1 MSNNKTLWWILLIGW
16 MGGSTYWHVC
26 KIKQLCDAPLST
38 STVNTDTNTPTI
50 SITPLTITDGT
61 AFNLQSPGNFGF
73 AKSGADANLS
83 GVQAEIDSLASFAAA
98 NPGKIITITGL
109 YSSQETNATS
119 FPNLGIARAAGI
131 KTYLTGKGLP
141 DSLFILNGKLSDA
154 ITFSP
159 DSMSGGIDFTFAK
172 RIAVTETDLANE
184 QKYESIFKPLDLYF
198 PTASTEYI
206 KTAENGKFLEEAKKF
221 LSENKDKKLLLTGY
235 TDSDDSAEWNLKLSK
250 KRANI
255 VKAKFVAL
263 GMPADRILTAGKG
276 EADPKAPNDTPAGKR
291 ANRRV
296 TIVVQ

>member
-38 STVNTDTNTPTI
+38 STLSTDTNTPTI
-50 SITPLTITDGT
+50 SITPLTINDGT
-61 AFNLQSPGNFGF
+61 ELTLQSAGNFGF
-73 AKSGADANLS
+73 AKSSADANLVS
-83 GVQAEIDSLASFAAA
+83 VQAEIDSLASFAAA

-109 YSSQETNATS
+109 YSSQETNASS
-119 FPNLGIARAAGI
+119 FANLGLARASGI
-131 KTYLTGKGLP
+131 KNYFLSKGLP
-141 DSLFILNGKLSDA
+141 DSIFVLNGKLDDS
-154 ITFSP
+154 IVFSP
-159 DSMSGGIDFTFAK
+159 DSLHGGIDFDFSK
-172 RIAVTETDLANE
+172 RIALTENDLANE

-198 PTASTEYI
+198 PAASAAYI
-206 KTAENGKFLEEAKKF
+206 ATDENRKFLEEAKKF
-221 LSENKDKKLLLTGY
+221 LADNKDKKLLLTGH

-255 VKAKFVAL
+255 VKAKFVAS
-263 GMPADRILTAGKG
+263 GMPADRILTDGKG
-276 EADPKAPNDTPAGKR
+276 ESEPKVPNDTPAGKR

>member
-38 STVNTDTNTPTI
+38 STVNTDTNTPTT
-50 SITPLTITDGT
+50 SIIPLTIVDGT
-61 AFNLQSPGNFGF
+61 ELNLLSAGNFGF
-73 AKSGADANLS
+73 AKSGADANLKT
-83 GVQAEIDSLASFAAA
+83 VQAEIDSLASFAAA

-109 YSSQETNATS
+109 YSSQEKNATS
-119 FPNLGIARAAGI
+119 FPNLGIARAANI
-131 KTYLTGKGLP
+131 KSYFTGKGLP
-141 DSLFILNGKLSDA
+141 DSLFVLNGRLSDA
-154 ITFSP
+154 IVFSP
-159 DSMSGGIDFTFAK
+159 DSMSGGIDFSFTK
-172 RIAVTETDLANE
+172 RIAVTENDLANE

-198 PTASTEYI
+198 PAASAEYI
-206 KTAENGKFLEEAKKF
+206 KTGENIKFLEEAKKF
-221 LSENKDKKLLLTGY
+221 LSENKDKKLLLTGH

-263 GMPADRILTAGKG
+263 GMPADRILTDGKG
-276 EADPKAPNDTPAGKR
+276 ESQPKASNDTPAGKR

-296 TIVVQ
+296 TIVVE

>member
-38 STVNTDTNTPTI
+38 STVTTDTNTPTI
-50 SITPLTITDGT
+50 SITPLKISDGT
-61 AFNLQSPGNFGF
+61 AFNLQAPGNFGF
-73 AKSGADANLS
+73 AKSGAEANLS
-83 GVQAEIDSLASFAAA
+83 GVQSEMDSLASFAAA

-109 YSSQETNATS
+109 YASQETNTTN
-119 FPNLGIARAAGI
+119 FPNLGVARAAGI
-131 KTYLTGKGLP
+131 KAYLTAKGLP
-141 DSLFILNGKLSDA
+141 DSLFVLNGKLSDA
-154 ITFSP
+154 IEFSP

-172 RIAVTETDLANE
+172 RIAVTENELANE

-198 PTASTEYI
+198 PAASAEYI
-206 KTAENGKFLEEAKKF
+206 KTAENTRFLEEAKKF
-221 LSENKDKKLLLTGY
+221 LAAHKDKKLLLTGH

-263 GMPADRILTAGKG
+263 GMPADRIMTDGKG
-276 EADPKAPNDTPAGKR
+276 EADPKASNDTPAGKR

>member
-38 STVNTDTNTPTI
+38 STVNTDTHAPTPTI
-50 SITPLTITDGT
+50 TPFTIVDGT
-61 AFNLQSPGNFGF
+61 ELNLQSSGNFGF
-73 AKSGADANLS
+73 AKSGAEANMNA
-83 GVQAEIDSLASFAAA
+83 VKAEIDSLASFAAA

-109 YSSQETNATS
+109 YASQETNTTS

-131 KTYLTGKGLP
+131 KTYLMSKGLP
-141 DSLFILNGKLSDA
+141 DSVFVLNGKLTDD
-154 ITFSP
+154 IVFSP

-172 RIAVTETDLANE
+172 RIAATENDLASE
-184 QKYESIFKPLDLYF
+184 QKYESIFKPMDLYF
-198 PTASTEYI
+198 PAASAEYI
-206 KTAENGKFLEEAKKF
+206 KTDENKKFLAEAKKF
-221 LSENKDKKLLLTGY
+221 LADNKDKKLLLTGH
-235 TDSDDSAEWNLKLSK
+235 TDSDDSEAWNLTLSK

-263 GMPADRILTAGKG
+263 GMPADRILTTGKG
-276 EADPKAPNDTPAGKR
+276 ESEPKAPNDTPAGKR

>member
-38 STVNTDTNTPTI
+38 STVDTDTNTPTI
-50 SITPLTITDGT
+50 SITPLTIADGT
-61 AFNLQSPGNFGF
+61 EFNLQSPGNFGF

-109 YSSQETNATS
+109 YTSEETNSTT
-119 FPNLGIARAAGI
+119 FPNLGVARAAGI
-131 KTYLTGKGLP
+131 KKYLTGKGLP
-141 DSLFILNGKLSDA
+141 DSLFVLNGKLSDG
-154 ITFSP
+154 IVFDP

-198 PTASTEYI
+198 PAASAEYI
-206 KTAENGKFLEEAKKF
+206 KTAENEKFLKEAKKF
-221 LSENKDKKLLLTGY
+221 LSDNNDKKLLLTGH

-263 GMPADRILTAGKG
+263 GMPADRIITNGKG
-276 EADPKAPNDTPAGKR
+276 EAEPKASNDSPAGKR

-296 TIVVQ
+296 TIIVQ